1 MVVLVSCAA
10 RTNPAMPTRA
20 IPSVLVL
27 IACAIGSAAVAV
39 AQKSPE
45 PARAA
50 PAAPNAAL
58 MTPIEFYLAHGD
70 ANACGPGCSDWIAAE
85 GKIDVGAADRFRQLL
100 RKLGDRRPPI
110 YFHSPGGNLKGAIEL
125 GQLIRDKKFEVSVG
139 HTVPRDCGGDKQ
151 SDSSCEARK
160 RSGTAIEAEI
170 SAASAQCN
178 SGCVYALAG
187 GAVRQVPP
195 WVRLGIHDAGLDPD
209 KGLPRGVSLGMAMR
223 VLHARL
229 RSYLREMG
237 IDDALYSATL
247 VTPFESMKLLQRED
261 LVRFGIDRRDFGETP
276 WQFLDQ
282 TGAPQMVKR
291 FFVRA
296 DGDQPRYV
304 DARINVVCINAS
316 GPYLVF
322 TRQRLGSD
330 PDASDASSRAINIT
344 IKGERIGLTRTASA
358 DFYVRSGRLALQTL
372 DMVGDDLTIELPG
385 AELDR
390 KERGNVTLLM
400 DGFSSAFAKLRPHC
414 AAAPREPRNVSAA
427 DAQAAMRVVAQLPHT
442 KAVVSDPQTAAWL
455 QSKGVASAAPAAAA
469 APAGAAKTSTA
480 TSDNDSPTLEL
491 TRAAAAAQK
500 SRLDFFYDLA
510 PDCSSA
516 GKLVVRVLEQPQ
528 HGTLSIENGRAF
540 TDFPQGDRRAAC
552 NAQQSDGTLVF
563 YQPSTDYRGAD
574 SITLAITLPAGGD
587 RKRHYAIDV
596 K

>member
-1 MVVLVSCAA
+1 MSA
-10 RTNPAMPTRA
+10 RA
-20 IPSVLVL
+20 ISLVFVLC
-27 IACAIGSAAVAV
+27 AYAIGSAAVAV
-39 AQKSPE
+39 AQKLPA
-45 PARAA
+45 PARGD

-70 ANACGPGCSDWIAAE
+70 ANACGPGCSEWIAAE
-85 GKIDVGAADRFRQLL
+85 GKIDVGAADRLRLL
-100 RKLGDRRPPI
+100 LKKLKDRRPPI

-125 GQLIRDKKFEVSVG
+125 GRLIRDKKFEVSVG
-139 HTVPRDCGGDKQ
+139 HTVPRDCGSDKQ
-151 SDSSCEARK
+151 SDNSCEARK

-223 VLHARL
+223 LLHARL

-247 VTPFESMKLLQRED
+247 VTPFASMKLLQRED

-282 TGAPQMVKR
+282 AGAPQMVKR

-304 DARINVVCINAS
+304 DARINVACFNAG

-322 TRQRLGSD
+322 TRQQLGSD
-330 PDASDASSRAINIT
+330 PDASDASSRAINVT
-344 IKGERIGLTRTASA
+344 IKGEQIGLNRTASA
-358 DFYVRSGRLALQTL
+358 DLYVRSGRLALQTL

-390 KERGNVTLLM
+390 KERGNVALIM

-414 AAAPREPRNVSAA
+414 AAAPRQPKNVSAA
-427 DAQAAMRVVAQLPHT
+427 DTQAAMRVVAQLPHT
-442 KAVVSDPQTAAWL
+442 KAVVTDPQTAAWL

-469 APAGAAKTSTA
+469 KTSTA
-480 TSDNDSPTLEL
+480 TSDNDSQTLEL
-491 TRAAAAAQK
+491 TRVAAAAQK

-516 GKLVVRVLEQPQ
+516 GKPVVRVLEQPQ
-528 HGTLSIENGRAF
+528 HGTLSIENGQAF

-574 SITLAITLPAGGD
+574 SITLAVTLPAVGD
-587 RKRHYAIDV
+587 RKRHYAIEV